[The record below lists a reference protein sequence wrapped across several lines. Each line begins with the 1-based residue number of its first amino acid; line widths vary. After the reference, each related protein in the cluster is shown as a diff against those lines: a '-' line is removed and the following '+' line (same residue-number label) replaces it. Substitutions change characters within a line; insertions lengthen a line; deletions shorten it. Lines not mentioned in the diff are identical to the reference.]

1 MFGLTFE
8 KIIIIGVIAAVI
20 IGPQRLP
27 GYARRLAD
35 LVRSFRSFVDVL
47 KTRTEAEIGVP
58 LNTTE
63 WNAKLREYDPRTIV
77 KHALNDDPLPTP
89 PPKPSEEEPEMVER
103 WEIVGGSSGHPIRRK
118 VWVPVE
124 KQSEKPTVQPVETTE
139 QGKDSDADDEAT
151 TAMAAVGSETPQ

>member
-27 GYARRLAD
+27 GYARHLAD

-77 KHALNDDPLPTP
+77 KHALNDDPLPHTSSQTTGGRTRDGGAMGNSRRVLGTSDP
-89 PPKPSEEEPEMVER
+89 QEG
-103 WEIVGGSSGHPIRRK
+103 VGARREAIRETYSAASG
-118 VWVPVE
+118 
-124 KQSEKPTVQPVETTE
+124 
-139 QGKDSDADDEAT
+139 DN
-151 TAMAAVGSETPQ
+151 